1 MRSVGGRL
9 ATVIVRFAALRT
21 SGHRGLAPAHRGQTP
36 FRRLRVADNRL
47 RMQRTVR
54 NRRAPHG
61 PPRREPPRSF
71 ARAARRGT
79 ADQQHARRA
88 CRRGR
93 QRERDGCQPQNRQP
107 EGALE
112 VAAGGDREDR
122 RSASCRF
129 ARPAFPTR
137 RPSSSR
143 TRQALAGL
151 AAGAE
156 DLPEREHDRRSR
168 GSTSGRGLGG
178 RVPSANRP
186 AVQIAPPPIS
196 GSGTGRRASLGE
208 VRADA
213 RISATAGSGAAR
225 CRTHQGRRDRA
236 VHRVPQR
243 CRRAQGRRP
252 RSERS
257 RPSTNRSSLGDHSS
271 RGEQQ

>member
-156 DLPEREHDRRSR
+156 DLPEKEHDRWRSR
-168 GSTSGRGLGG
+168 GSTSG
-178 RVPSANRP
+178 SWA
-186 AVQIAPPPIS
+186 
-196 GSGTGRRASLGE
+196 
-208 VRADA
+208 
-213 RISATAGSGAAR
+213 
-225 CRTHQGRRDRA
+225 
-236 VHRVPQR
+236 
-243 CRRAQGRRP
+243 RRP
-252 RSERS
+252 RALSEPACCSDRSSSDIGQRHRPSRISGRSSRGRADQRDRRIRRSTLPYSS
-257 RPSTNRSSLGDHSS
+257 RPSR
-271 RGEQQ
+271 

>member
-168 GSTSGRGLGG
+168 GSTSG
-178 RVPSANRP
+178 SWA
-186 AVQIAPPPIS
+186 
-196 GSGTGRRASLGE
+196 
-208 VRADA
+208 
-213 RISATAGSGAAR
+213 
-225 CRTHQGRRDRA
+225 
-236 VHRVPQR
+236 
-243 CRRAQGRRP
+243 RRP
-252 RSERS
+252 RALSEPACCSDRSSSDIGQRHRPSRISGRSSRGRADQRDRRIRRSTLPYSS
-257 RPSTNRSSLGDHSS
+257 RPSR
-271 RGEQQ
+271 